1 MPDHNVRV
9 CCRFRPFND
18 REKAEGALDEMR
30 TKIRG
35 NTIETDS
42 KPFTF
47 DHVFGMETQQDDLFR
62 DVAQETVENVMDD
75 WNGTVFA
82 CVARPSP
89 TAHCARALP

>member
-1 MPDHNVRV
+1 MNAPAAGTSRNGGETLQTRDTCGGSWVERLSVPTAMPDHNVRV
-9 CCRFRPFND
+9 CARFRPFND

-47 DHVFGMETQQDDLFR
+47 DHVFGMETQ
-62 DVAQETVENVMDD
+62 
-75 WNGTVFA
+75 
-82 CVARPSP
+82 
-89 TAHCARALP
+89 

>member
-1 MPDHNVRV
+1 MPAAHANVRV
-9 CCRFRPFND
+9 CARFRPFND

-47 DHVFGMETQQDDLFR
+47 DHVFGMETMQDDLYKH
-62 DVAQETVENVMDD
+62 VAAETVENVMDG
-75 WNGTVFA
+75 WNGTIFA
-82 CVARPSP
+82 CVAHPSP
-89 TAHCARALP
+89 VP

>member
-9 CCRFRPFND
+9 CARFRPFND

-47 DHVFGMETQQDDLFR
+47 DHVFGMETQQDDCRLR
-62 DVAQETVENVMDD
+62 LVLLLLA
-75 WNGTVFA
+75 A
-82 CVARPSP
+82 CGHSRCCHA
-89 TAHCARALP
+89 TALPTICRP